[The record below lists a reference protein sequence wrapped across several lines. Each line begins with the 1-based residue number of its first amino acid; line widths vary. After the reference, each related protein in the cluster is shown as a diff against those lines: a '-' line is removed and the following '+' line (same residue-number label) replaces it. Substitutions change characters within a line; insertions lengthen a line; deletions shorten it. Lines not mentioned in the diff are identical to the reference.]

1 MLLLRRTHGLPMHV
15 SFHHQGRLL
24 TSPAPRA
31 PRPPKPQAWRRRL
44 DQLIGIERAIERAS
58 ERKKLKRN
66 LSSFCLLS
74 LCLSLSPLR
83 VSAAV
88 LCAASLSLSLSFSL
102 SLQTLPELTRVS
114 INDVYCRICERSRLF
129 IGNCVFW
136 QFLGSPN
143 ANVRSQQTTT
153 NDFSN
158 LENLSRTSFPKKK
171 KIEKMCCKITTQ

>member
-44 DQLIGIERAIERAS
+44 DQLIGIERASERAKEIKEKS
-58 ERKKLKRN
+58 VFL
-66 LSSFCLLS
+66 LSSL
-74 LCLSLSPLR
+74 
-83 VSAAV
+83 
-88 LCAASLSLSLSFSL
+88 SLSLSLSFESQRRCVVCRFTLSL
-102 SLQTLPELTRVS
+102 SLSLSLFFKPLPELTRVS

-129 IGNCVFW
+129 IGISVFW